1 MQPHIVV
8 AALVRGELCLNLFPA
23 FIFSSVR
30 VVNLGCHGA
39 CVRRIA
45 DIRLQTL
52 RLVVDAE
59 KHDIKTDYIFSSGF
73 EFELGR
79 HCPRV
84 ACFLVVYQQISVYV
98 AAFSYYLVVVYHDDA
113 RVPGN
118 VIGGSRRPAVRQR
131 MCSVRA
137 VDVLKVLVQ
146 EHACA
151 QARSFQQCL
160 TSCYGFR
167 QFQSCEPLRVGL
179 SPSWQQKQE
188 QQCNCHSPTWET
200 FFIHRLKIKL

>member
-8 AALVRGELCLNLFPA
+8 AALVRRELRLNLFPA

-30 VVNLGCHGA
+30 VVNLCCHGA

-73 EFELGR
+73 EPELGR

-98 AAFSYYLVVVYHDDA
+98 AAFSYDLVVVYHDDA

-151 QARSFQQCL
+151 QACSFQRRPDCRHSFWQPQCREL
-160 TSCYGFR
+160 
-167 QFQSCEPLRVGL
+167 LRVGL
-179 SPSWQQKQE
+179 PPSWQQKQE